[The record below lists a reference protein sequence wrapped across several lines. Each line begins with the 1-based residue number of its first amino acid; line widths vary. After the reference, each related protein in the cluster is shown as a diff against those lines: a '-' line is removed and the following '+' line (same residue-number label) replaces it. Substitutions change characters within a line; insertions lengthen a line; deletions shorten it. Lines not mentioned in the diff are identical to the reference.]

1 MQVTKRKIILTS
13 ILAILILFLVAGL
26 IGVRDIAD
34 TIRTASPALI
44 ALSILIYLISWPLRG
59 IRYQQILAQLGH
71 RERPDFLVGC
81 ISLSQSANVILP
93 ARIGDVVRA
102 YLLKKMKNIPLT
114 TGFSSLAVERIFD
127 ILAIT
132 MIGGFAVL
140 GLQGMLLDQ
149 WITNVIT
156 IAGLATLAVF
166 GLLVLFLK
174 LRTTI
179 GGVAAR
185 FIREI
190 AVVSTNPRAFAIVFT
205 GSLLVWIFDILTCFV
220 ILSAFSGTTSLSMVP
235 LVFLAIAVGNLTKIF
250 PITPGAI
257 GTYELALT
265 AIFSLGGID
274 PAIGFAAAVLD
285 HIVKNSVT
293 LILGSAYLSRFG
305 LSWSQLMDRTEAIPK
320 N

>member
-1 MQVTKRKIILTS
+1 MRIKKSRIILTS

-34 TIRTASPALI
+34 TLRTASPVLI
-44 ALSILIYLISWPLRG
+44 VLAIPVYLISWPLRG
-59 IRYQQILAQLGH
+59 IRYQQILAQLGQQ
-71 RERPDFLVGC
+71 ERLDFLVGC

-140 GLQGMLLDQ
+140 GLRGMLLDQ
-149 WITNVIT
+149 WITDVIT
-156 IAGLATLAVF
+156 IAGLAIVAVF

-190 AVVSTNPRAFAIVFT
+190 AVVSTNPRAFAIAFAS
-205 GSLLVWIFDILTCFV
+205 SLSVWLFDILTCFV
-220 ILSAFSGTTSLSMVP
+220 ILNAFSGATSLSMVP
-235 LVFLAIAVGNLTKIF
+235 IVFLAIAVGNLTKIV

-305 LSWSQLMDRTEAIPK
+305 LSWSQLMDRTEGIPK

>member
-71 RERPDFLVGC
+71 QERLGFLVGC

-93 ARIGDVVRA
+93 ARIGDVIRA

-140 GLQGMLLDQ
+140 GMQGLLLDQ
-149 WITNVIT
+149 WITDVIT
-156 IAGLATLAVF
+156 IAGLATVAVF

-190 AVVSTNPRAFAIVFT
+190 AVVSTNPRAFAIVFSS
-205 GSLLVWIFDILTCFV
+205 SLLVWLFDILTCFV
-220 ILSAFSGTTSLSMVP
+220 VLSAFLKGASLSLIP
-235 LVFLAIAVGNLTKIF
+235 IVFLAIAVGNLTKIV

-274 PAIGFAAAVLD
+274 PAIGFAAAMLD

-305 LSWSQLMDRTEAIPK
+305 LSWSQLMDRSE
-320 N
+320 

>member
-1 MQVTKRKIILTS
+1 MRIKKSRIILTS
-13 ILAILILFLVAGL
+13 ILAILILFLIAGL

-34 TIRTASPALI
+34 TLRTASPVLI
-44 ALSILIYLISWPLRG
+44 VLAIPVYLISWPLRG
-59 IRYQQILAQLGH
+59 IRYQQILAQLGQQ
-71 RERPDFLVGC
+71 ERLDFLVGC

-132 MIGGFAVL
+132 IIGGFAVL
-140 GLQGMLLDQ
+140 GLQGMLLDR
-149 WITNVIT
+149 WIIDVIT
-156 IAGLATLAVF
+156 IAGLAIVAVF

-174 LRTTI
+174 LRTKI

-190 AVVSTNPRAFAIVFT
+190 AVVSTKPRAFAIVFT
-205 GSLLVWIFDILTCFV
+205 GSLLVWLFDILTCFV
-220 ILSAFSGTTSLSMVP
+220 VLSAFSGTTSLSMIP
-235 LVFLAIAVGNLTKIF
+235 IVFLAIAVGNLTKIV

-293 LILGSAYLSRFG
+293 LILGSAYLSRFDM
-305 LSWSQLMDRTEAIPK
+305 SWSQLMDRSE
-320 N
+320 

>member
-71 RERPDFLVGC
+71 RERLGFLVGC

-93 ARIGDVVRA
+93 ARIGDVIRA

-140 GLQGMLLDQ
+140 GMQGLLLDQ
-149 WITNVIT
+149 WITDVIT
-156 IAGLATLAVF
+156 IAGLATVAVF

-274 PAIGFAAAVLD
+274 PAIGFAAAMLD

-305 LSWSQLMDRTEAIPK
+305 LSWSQLMDRSE
-320 N
+320 

>member
-1 MQVTKRKIILTS
+1 MRIKKSKIIATS
-13 ILAILILFLVAGL
+13 ILAILILFLIAGL
-26 IGVRDIAD
+26 IGVGNIAD
-34 TIRTASPALI
+34 TLRNASPVLI
-44 ALSILIYLISWPLRG
+44 ALAIPVYLISWPLRG

-71 RERPDFLVGC
+71 KGRLDVLVGC
-81 ISLSQSANVILP
+81 IALSQSANVILP

-102 YLLKKMKNIPLT
+102 YLLKKMKNVPLT
-114 TGFSSLAVERIFD
+114 TGLSSLAVERIFD

-132 MIGGFAVL
+132 VIGGVAVI
-140 GLQGMLLDQ
+140 GLQGMLLDR

-156 IAGLATLAVF
+156 IAGLALFVVF

-190 AVVSTNPRAFAIVFT
+190 ALASTNPRAFAIVFA
-205 GSLLVWIFDILTCFV
+205 GSLLVWLFDILTCFV
-220 ILSAFSGTTSLSMVP
+220 VLSAFLKGASFSIVP
-235 LVFLAIAVGNLTKIF
+235 LVFLAIAVGNLTKIV

-274 PAIGFAAAVLD
+274 PSIGFAAAVLD

-293 LILGSAYLSRFG
+293 LILGSVYLSRFG
-305 LSWSQLMDRTEAIPK
+305 LSWSRLVEQAE
-320 N
+320 

>member
-1 MQVTKRKIILTS
+1 
-13 ILAILILFLVAGL
+13 
-26 IGVRDIAD
+26 
-34 TIRTASPALI
+34 
-44 ALSILIYLISWPLRG
+44 
-59 IRYQQILAQLGH
+59 
-71 RERPDFLVGC
+71 
-81 ISLSQSANVILP
+81 
-93 ARIGDVVRA
+93 
-102 YLLKKMKNIPLT
+102 
-114 TGFSSLAVERIFD
+114 
-127 ILAIT
+127 

-149 WITNVIT
+149 WITDVIT

-190 AVVSTNPRAFAIVFT
+190 AVVSTNTRAFAIVFT
-205 GSLLVWIFDILTCFV
+205 GSLLVWLFDILTCFV
-220 ILSAFSGTTSLSMVP
+220 VLSAFSGTTSLSMIP
-235 LVFLAIAVGNLTKIF
+235 LVFLAIAVGNLTKIV

-293 LILGSAYLSRFG
+293 LVLGSVYLSRFG
-305 LSWSQLMDRTEAIPK
+305 LSWSQLMDRSE
-320 N
+320 

>member
-1 MQVTKRKIILTS
+1 MRVTKRKIVLTS
-13 ILAILILFLVAGL
+13 ILAILILFLIAGL

-34 TIRTASPALI
+34 TLRTASPVLI
-44 ALSILIYLISWPLRG
+44 VLAIPVYLISWPLRG
-59 IRYQQILAQLGH
+59 IRYQQILAQLGQQ
-71 RERPDFLVGC
+71 ERLDFLVGC

-140 GLQGMLLDQ
+140 GLQEMLLDR
-149 WITNVIT
+149 WITDVIT
-156 IAGLATLAVF
+156 IAGLAIVAVF

-190 AVVSTNPRAFAIVFT
+190 AVVSTNPRAFAIAFAS
-205 GSLLVWIFDILTCFV
+205 SLSVWLFDILTCFV
-220 ILSAFSGTTSLSMVP
+220 ILNAFSGATSLSMVP
-235 LVFLAIAVGNLTKIF
+235 IVFLAIAVGNLTKIV

-293 LILGSAYLSRFG
+293 LILGSAYLSRFDM
-305 LSWSQLMDRTEAIPK
+305 SWSQLMDRSE
-320 N
+320 

>member
-1 MQVTKRKIILTS
+1 MRIKKSRIILTS
-13 ILAILILFLVAGL
+13 ILAILILFLIAGL

-34 TIRTASPALI
+34 TLRTASPVLI
-44 ALSILIYLISWPLRG
+44 VLAIPVYLISWPLRG
-59 IRYQQILAQLGH
+59 IRYQQILAQLGQQ
-71 RERPDFLVGC
+71 ERLDFLVGC

-140 GLQGMLLDQ
+140 GLQEMLLDR
-149 WITNVIT
+149 WITDVIT
-156 IAGLATLAVF
+156 IAGLAIVAVF

-190 AVVSTNPRAFAIVFT
+190 AVVSTNPRAFAIAFAS
-205 GSLLVWIFDILTCFV
+205 SLSVWLFDILTCFV
-220 ILSAFSGTTSLSMVP
+220 VLNAFSGATSLSMVP
-235 LVFLAIAVGNLTKIF
+235 IVFLAIAVGNLTKIV

-293 LILGSAYLSRFG
+293 LILGSAYLSRFDM
-305 LSWSQLMDRTEAIPK
+305 SWSQLMDRSE
-320 N
+320 

>member
-1 MQVTKRKIILTS
+1 MRIKKSRIILTS
-13 ILAILILFLVAGL
+13 ILATLILFLVAGL

-44 ALSILIYLISWPLRG
+44 ALSIPVYLISWPLRG
-59 IRYQQILAQLGH
+59 IRYQQILAQLSH
-71 RERPDFLVGC
+71 RERLDFLVGC

-93 ARIGDVVRA
+93 ARIGDVIRA

-149 WITNVIT
+149 WITDVIT
-156 IAGLATLAVF
+156 IAGLVTVAVF

-190 AVVSTNPRAFAIVFT
+190 AVVSTNPRAFAIVF
-205 GSLLVWIFDILTCFV
+205 S
-220 ILSAFSGTTSLSMVP
+220 S
-235 LVFLAIAVGNLTKIF
+235 
-250 PITPGAI
+250 
-257 GTYELALT
+257 
-265 AIFSLGGID
+265 
-274 PAIGFAAAVLD
+274 
-285 HIVKNSVT
+285 
-293 LILGSAYLSRFG
+293 
-305 LSWSQLMDRTEAIPK
+305 
-320 N
+320 

>member
-1 MQVTKRKIILTS
+1 M
-13 ILAILILFLVAGL
+13 VAGL

-34 TIRTASPALI
+34 TLRTASPVLI
-44 ALSILIYLISWPLRG
+44 VLAIPVYLISWPLRG
-59 IRYQQILAQLGH
+59 IRYQQILAQLGQQ
-71 RERPDFLVGC
+71 ERLDFLVGC

-140 GLQGMLLDQ
+140 GMQEMLLDR
-149 WITNVIT
+149 WITDVIT
-156 IAGLATLAVF
+156 IAGLAIVAVF

-190 AVVSTNPRAFAIVFT
+190 AVVSTNPRAFAIAFAS
-205 GSLLVWIFDILTCFV
+205 SLSVWLFDILTCFV
-220 ILSAFSGTTSLSMVP
+220 ILNAFSGATSLSMVP
-235 LVFLAIAVGNLTKIF
+235 IVFLAIAVGNLTKIV

-293 LILGSAYLSRFG
+293 LILGSAYLSRFDM
-305 LSWSQLMDRTEAIPK
+305 SWSQLMDRSE
-320 N
+320 

>member
-71 RERPDFLVGC
+71 RERLGFLVGC

-93 ARIGDVVRA
+93 ARIGDVIRA

-140 GLQGMLLDQ
+140 GMQGLLLDQ
-149 WITNVIT
+149 WITDVIT
-156 IAGLATLAVF
+156 IAGLATVAVF

-190 AVVSTNPRAFAIVFT
+190 AVVSTNPRAFAIVFSS
-205 GSLLVWIFDILTCFV
+205 SLLVWLFDILTCFAV
-220 ILSAFSGTTSLSMVP
+220 LSAFLKGASLSIIP
-235 LVFLAIAVGNLTKIF
+235 IVFLAIAVGNLTKIV

-274 PAIGFAAAVLD
+274 PAIGFAAAMLD

-305 LSWSQLMDRTEAIPK
+305 LSWSQLMDRSE
-320 N
+320 

>member
-1 MQVTKRKIILTS
+1 MRIKKSRIILTS

-34 TIRTASPALI
+34 TLRTASPVLI
-44 ALSILIYLISWPLRG
+44 ALSIPVYLISWPLRG
-59 IRYQQILAQLGH
+59 IRYQQILAQLSH
-71 RERPDFLVGC
+71 RERLDFLVGC

-140 GLQGMLLDQ
+140 GLRGMLLDQ
-149 WITNVIT
+149 WITDVIT
-156 IAGLATLAVF
+156 IAGLATVAVF

-190 AVVSTNPRAFAIVFT
+190 AVVSTNPRAFALVFAS
-205 GSLLVWIFDILTCFV
+205 SLLVWLFDILTCFV
-220 ILSAFSGTTSLSMVP
+220 ILNAFSGAASLSMLP
-235 LVFLAIAVGNLTKIF
+235 IVFLAIAVGNLTKIV

-293 LILGSAYLSRFG
+293 LILGSVYLSRFD
-305 LSWSQLMDRTEAIPK
+305 LSWSQLMDRSE
-320 N
+320 

>member
-1 MQVTKRKIILTS
+1 MRITKRKIILTS
-13 ILAILILFLVAGL
+13 ILAILILFLVAGI

-34 TIRTASPALI
+34 TLRTASPVI
-44 ALSILIYLISWPLRG
+44 ILLAIPVYLISWPLRG
-59 IRYQQILAQLGH
+59 IRYQQILVQLGH
-71 RERPDFLVGC
+71 QERMDFLVGC

-132 MIGGFAVL
+132 IIGGFAVL
-140 GLQGMLLDQ
+140 GLQELLLDQ
-149 WITNVIT
+149 WITDIIT
-156 IAGLATLAVF
+156 IAGLAIVAVF

-179 GGVAAR
+179 GGVVAC

-190 AVVSTNPRAFAIVFT
+190 AVVSTNPRAFATVFAS
-205 GSLLVWIFDILTCFV
+205 SLSVWLFDILTCFV
-220 ILSAFSGTTSLSMVP
+220 VLSAFSGTTSRSTIP
-235 LVFLAIAVGNLTKIF
+235 IVFLAIAVGNLTKIV

-274 PAIGFAAAVLD
+274 SAIGFAAAVLD
-285 HIVKNSVT
+285 HIIKNSVT
-293 LILGSAYLSRFG
+293 LILGSVYLSRFE
-305 LSWSQLMDRTEAIPK
+305 LSWSQLMDQSGGIPK
-320 N
+320 K

>member
-1 MQVTKRKIILTS
+1 MRIKKSRIILTS
-13 ILAILILFLVAGL
+13 ILAILILFLIAGL

-34 TIRTASPALI
+34 TLRTASPVLI
-44 ALSILIYLISWPLRG
+44 VLAIPVYLISWPLRG
-59 IRYQQILAQLGH
+59 IRYQQILAQLGQQ
-71 RERPDFLVGC
+71 ERLDFLVGC

-140 GLQGMLLDQ
+140 GLQEMLLDR
-149 WITNVIT
+149 WITDVIT
-156 IAGLATLAVF
+156 IAGLVIVAVF

-190 AVVSTNPRAFAIVFT
+190 AVVSTNPRAFAIAFAS
-205 GSLLVWIFDILTCFV
+205 SLSVWFFDILTCFV
-220 ILSAFSGTTSLSMVP
+220 VLSAFLKGASLSMVP
-235 LVFLAIAVGNLTKIF
+235 IVFLAIAVGNLTKIV

-293 LILGSAYLSRFG
+293 LILGSAYLSRFDM
-305 LSWSQLMDRTEAIPK
+305 SWSQLMDRSE
-320 N
+320 

>member
-1 MQVTKRKIILTS
+1 MWSGWVERFFDCGGSLDLMQVTKRKIILTS

-34 TIRTASPALI
+34 TLRTASPVI
-44 ALSILIYLISWPLRG
+44 ILLAIPVYLISWPLRG
-59 IRYQQILAQLGH
+59 IRYQQILVQIGVKEDLNY
-71 RERPDFLVGC
+71 LVGC

-114 TGFSSLAVERIFD
+114 TGFASLAVERIFD

-140 GLQGMLLDQ
+140 GLQEMLLDR
-149 WITNVIT
+149 WITDVIT
-156 IAGLATLAVF
+156 IAGLVIIAVF

-190 AVVSTNPRAFAIVFT
+190 AVVSTNPRAFAIAFAS
-205 GSLLVWIFDILTCFV
+205 SLSVWLFDILTCFV
-220 ILSAFSGTTSLSMVP
+220 VLSAFSGTTSLSIIP
-235 LVFLAIAVGNLTKIF
+235 IVFL
-250 PITPGAI
+250 
-257 GTYELALT
+257 
-265 AIFSLGGID
+265 
-274 PAIGFAAAVLD
+274 
-285 HIVKNSVT
+285 
-293 LILGSAYLSRFG
+293 
-305 LSWSQLMDRTEAIPK
+305 
-320 N
+320 

>member
-44 ALSILIYLISWPLRG
+44 ALSILVYLISWPLRG

-71 RERPDFLVGC
+71 RERLGFLVGC

-93 ARIGDVVRA
+93 ARIGDVIRA

-140 GLQGMLLDQ
+140 GMQGLLLDQ
-149 WITNVIT
+149 WITDVIT
-156 IAGLATLAVF
+156 IAGLATVAVF

-190 AVVSTNPRAFAIVFT
+190 AVVSTNPRAFAIVFSS
-205 GSLLVWIFDILTCFV
+205 SLLVWLFDILTCFV
-220 ILSAFSGTTSLSMVP
+220 VLSAFLKGASLSLIP
-235 LVFLAIAVGNLTKIF
+235 IVFLAIAVGNLTKIV

-274 PAIGFAAAVLD
+274 PAIGFAAAMLD

-305 LSWSQLMDRTEAIPK
+305 LSWSQLMDRSE
-320 N
+320 

>member
-1 MQVTKRKIILTS
+1 
-13 ILAILILFLVAGL
+13 
-26 IGVRDIAD
+26 
-34 TIRTASPALI
+34 
-44 ALSILIYLISWPLRG
+44 
-59 IRYQQILAQLGH
+59 
-71 RERPDFLVGC
+71 
-81 ISLSQSANVILP
+81 
-93 ARIGDVVRA
+93 
-102 YLLKKMKNIPLT
+102 LT

-140 GLQGMLLDQ
+140 GLQEMLLDR
-149 WITNVIT
+149 WITDVIT
-156 IAGLATLAVF
+156 IAGLAIAAVF
-166 GLLVLFLK
+166 GILVMFLK
-174 LRTTI
+174 LRTKI
-179 GGVAAR
+179 GGVAAH

-190 AVVSTNPRAFAIVFT
+190 AVVSTNPRAFTIVFA
-205 GSLLVWIFDILTCFV
+205 GSLLVWLFDILTCFV
-220 ILSAFSGTTSLSMVP
+220 ILSAFLKGVSLSMIP
-235 LVFLAIAVGNLTKIF
+235 IVFLAIAVGNLTKIV

-305 LSWSQLMDRTEAIPK
+305 LSWSQLMDRTE
-320 N
+320 

>member
-34 TIRTASPALI
+34 TLRTASPVI
-44 ALSILIYLISWPLRG
+44 ILLAIPVYLISWPLRG
-59 IRYQQILAQLGH
+59 IRYQQILVQIGVKEDLNY
-71 RERPDFLVGC
+71 LVGC

-114 TGFSSLAVERIFD
+114 TGFASLAVERIFD

-132 MIGGFAVL
+132 IIGGFAVL
-140 GLQGMLLDQ
+140 GLQEMLLDR
-149 WITNVIT
+149 WITDVIT
-156 IAGLATLAVF
+156 IAGLAIVAVF

-190 AVVSTNPRAFAIVFT
+190 AVVSTNPRAFAIAFAS
-205 GSLLVWIFDILTCFV
+205 SLSVWLFDILTCFV
-220 ILSAFSGTTSLSMVP
+220 VLSAFSGTTSLSIIP
-235 LVFLAIAVGNLTKIF
+235 IVFLAIAVGNLTKIV

-265 AIFSLGGID
+265 AIFSLGGIA

-293 LILGSAYLSRFG
+293 LILGSVYLSRFE
-305 LSWSQLMDRTEAIPK
+305 LSWSQLMDRSEGIPK